1 MVLTILLGVA
11 AWSAPGSAAPGRFVP
26 DEIIVKFRTPV
37 PDNGSGIEIAPF
49 PKANPSKELR
59 AKRGRFLVRE
69 ARPLVKD
76 FDPSRWAPRQQHLSA
91 HRPRGMRGRRRP
103 DLGSLYRVRVD
114 VDLAAGGSL
123 EEVLAAYRNRPD
135 VEYAEPNPIIA
146 VCADP
151 NDPLYADQ
159 WALGKIQVAEA
170 WDTCRGSRAVVVA
183 VIDTGVDYRNPDL
196 QGNLWIN
203 EAERAG
209 QPGVDDDGNGYVD
222 DLRGYNF
229 AAGTGD
235 PLDDHGHGTVCA
247 GIIGAL
253 GNNGTAVAG
262 VCWAVRIMPLKAL
275 DATGNGTVADAVPAV
290 YYAVANGADII
301 SGSWGGTE
309 SSQSLR
315 DAVEFASQEGVVIV
329 AAAGNNGATMAYYP
343 AAFPEVIAVAA
354 TEPSDKRWYLS
365 NFGSW
370 VDLAAPGWGII
381 SLRAAPPGQTARPGS
396 FVRMSGTSMAAP
408 HVAGTCALLLAAN
421 PFLRRDELQQILATT
436 GDPIPPGTCASNARL
451 NVKRALRAVIPPEG
465 TIRMDR
471 ACYARD
477 AQIELLV
484 ADWDLRG
491 AGDIVALLETAGG
504 DQETVTLRET
514 DASLG
519 VLRSAIISSDGA
531 VLPGDG
537 ILEVQDGEGIQVRYF
552 HADDNPAGAGQWRLA
567 SAVADYQP
575 PTVASLEVKS
585 QGAVTVIE
593 FQTNE
598 PARAE
603 IRYGQTE
610 GGPYDLIQRESGR
623 VEPHHIELP
632 RLPRQTRYYFVV
644 AVADEAGNEAL
655 ADNGGQSYSF
665 VTPP

>member
-1 MVLTILLGVA
+1 MVLRRRDRVKGWFSAMVLTILLGVA

-275 DATGNGTVADAVPAV
+275 ERIKG
-290 YYAVANGADII
+290 
-301 SGSWGGTE
+301 
-309 SSQSLR
+309 
-315 DAVEFASQEGVVIV
+315 F
-329 AAAGNNGATMAYYP
+329 
-343 AAFPEVIAVAA
+343 
-354 TEPSDKRWYLS
+354 
-365 NFGSW
+365 
-370 VDLAAPGWGII
+370 
-381 SLRAAPPGQTARPGS
+381 
-396 FVRMSGTSMAAP
+396 
-408 HVAGTCALLLAAN
+408 
-421 PFLRRDELQQILATT
+421 ILF
-436 GDPIPPGTCASNARL
+436 I
-451 NVKRALRAVIPPEG
+451 
-465 TIRMDR
+465 
-471 ACYARD
+471 
-477 AQIELLV
+477 
-484 ADWDLRG
+484 
-491 AGDIVALLETAGG
+491 
-504 DQETVTLRET
+504 
-514 DASLG
+514 
-519 VLRSAIISSDGA
+519 
-531 VLPGDG
+531 
-537 ILEVQDGEGIQVRYF
+537 
-552 HADDNPAGAGQWRLA
+552 
-567 SAVADYQP
+567 
-575 PTVASLEVKS
+575 
-585 QGAVTVIE
+585 
-593 FQTNE
+593 
-598 PARAE
+598 
-603 IRYGQTE
+603 
-610 GGPYDLIQRESGR
+610 
-623 VEPHHIELP
+623 
-632 RLPRQTRYYFVV
+632 
-644 AVADEAGNEAL
+644 
-655 ADNGGQSYSF
+655 
-665 VTPP
+665 